1 MQGGIKRVSSRRE
14 SKNQFDLFGNEE
26 EKTGG
31 DSDRR
36 GWIKGKLE
44 GGVDTRN
51 TSSLSLSLSPW
62 MTKRS
67 SPRDK
72 RARSSSKALRRRALL
87 CDYLVA
93 GKREGI
99 EGAYRDRGETRNRR
113 RRRS

>member
-1 MQGGIKRVSSRRE
+1 MVIRKSRAGKEGGIKRVSSRRE

-51 TSSLSLSLSPW
+51 TSSLSLSMDDEAKFASRQTSAIVVKSVATESVTLRLS
-62 MTKRS
+62 
-67 SPRDK
+67 
-72 RARSSSKALRRRALL
+72 
-87 CDYLVA
+87 
-93 GKREGI
+93 
-99 EGAYRDRGETRNRR
+99 RGGEERGGRG
-113 RRRS
+113 SI

>member
-51 TSSLSLSLSPW
+51 TLSFAPW

-72 RARSSSKALRRRALL
+72 RARSLSKALRWRALL

>member
-1 MQGGIKRVSSRRE
+1 MQGGIKCVSSRRE

-51 TSSLSLSLSPW
+51 TLSLSPW

>member
-31 DSDRR
+31 NSDRR

-51 TSSLSLSLSPW
+51 TLSLSPW

-72 RARSSSKALRRRALL
+72 RARSLSKALRRRALL

-93 GKREGI
+93 GKE
-99 EGAYRDRGETRNRR
+99 RG
-113 RRRS
+113 

>member
-51 TSSLSLSLSPW
+51 TLSFAPW

-72 RARSSSKALRRRALL
+72 RARSLSKALRRRALL

-93 GKREGI
+93 GKE
-99 EGAYRDRGETRNRR
+99 RG
-113 RRRS
+113 

>member
-51 TSSLSLSLSPW
+51 TLSFAPW

-87 CDYLVA
+87 SA
-93 GKREGI
+93 IISWRGRE
-99 EGAYRDRGETRNRR
+99 RG
-113 RRRS
+113 